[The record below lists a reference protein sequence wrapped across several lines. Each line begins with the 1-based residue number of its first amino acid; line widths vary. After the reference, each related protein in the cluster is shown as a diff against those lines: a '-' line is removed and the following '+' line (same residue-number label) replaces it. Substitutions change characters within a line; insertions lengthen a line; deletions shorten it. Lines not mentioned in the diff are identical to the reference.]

1 MLKRMDLSGLDYKM
15 IDGFIILT
23 SNMKVYTLD
32 GTCKGE
38 LPKGVFPQSGQEL
51 LEKVKPIK
59 EKVIVPEVVAPVEH
73 KSFADKVKLSVKGL
87 KGEK

>member
-15 IDGFIILT
+15 VDGFIILT
-23 SNMKVYTLD
+23 SNMKVYTPD

-38 LPKGVFPQSGQEL
+38 LPKGVFPQSGAEIM
-51 LEKVKPIK
+51 EKLKPIK
-59 EKVIVPEVVAPVEH
+59 EEMILPKAEE
-73 KSFADKVKLSVKGL
+73 KTFTEKVKLSVKGL